1 MVRPRHNDV
10 QLNVRCSSSPSLGVG
25 FGAGFRQGLPF
36 TSAWCGSR
44 LTKSA
49 QCSGYCAVLV
59 VEMLGLTAYRRN
71 PKRCCWLALNRPG
84 QSQRAPT
91 RTAQFGCRMVADF
104 AERRL
109 GRDPRLQIRD
119 SGKARQLILVRLSL
133 HMAARDASAVAILAR
148 STRGCGRH
156 YRDSRGERLVPATS
170 RSTPSVTQPRVADLR
185 RHENE

>member
-1 MVRPRHNDV
+1 VVRPRHNDV

-119 SGKARQLILVRLSL
+119 GGEVRQLILVRRGL
-133 HMAARDASAVAILAR
+133 HDEFCRFWRFRQHFAGLATWATVTPLLVIASRQRLYSPPRPRQRHSATTPSPAR
-148 STRGCGRH
+148 S
-156 YRDSRGERLVPATS
+156 S
-170 RSTPSVTQPRVADLR
+170 
-185 RHENE
+185 